1 MKNKIYV
8 VLLIISAFFLQNCVS
23 FEKNL
28 TNNFPLNKNNLLKIN
43 GRYEILNLNADSISK
58 LYWINNNFLTTI
70 DRKLLKDTLKIDA
83 SKIYNFELSIINEKS
98 LKIKYIENEKII
110 RERIIKTRLNKDGY
124 IYLKNKN
131 IGFKLIPYIFGGIDI
146 KKTRISKSENGN
158 LILDVANHT
167 SGAALLVVFLDGK
180 TRKYR
185 NEYKKLK

>member
-58 LYWINNNFLTTI
+58 PYWINNNFLTAI

-124 IYLKNKN
+124 LYLKNKN

-180 TRKYR
+180 TWKYR
-185 NEYKKLK
+185 NEYKKLN